1 MFHFNFEKTI
11 ATAEEKIIIIIFG
24 GLNNKLENT
33 FNRECWTMMK
43 RRMERDEDSYMK
55 IFLLIFSQQQRL
67 LVFLKIVFYGF
78 QLELMKPSV
87 IQSLAQQSPI

>member
-1 MFHFNFEKTI
+1 
-11 ATAEEKIIIIIFG
+11 
-24 GLNNKLENT
+24 
-33 FNRECWTMMK
+33 MK

-87 IQSLAQQSPI
+87 IQSLALQSPI